1 VSNDDP
7 QLTDDE
13 AREIADEC
21 VASIEV
27 QIDLMIVNPE
37 KGDARWG
44 EVLNALTPKKPATL
58 RIIEHI
64 KSHGGEL
71 KTIHSMANPTVQ
83 CPALLATTCRSII
96 QALGEQ
102 GFDDCWNSIEDALE
116 RSDQA
121 AKQKMG

>member
-1 VSNDDP
+1 MSNDDL

-27 QIDLMIVNPE
+27 QIDMIIVNPE
-37 KGDARWG
+37 KGDARKG
-44 EVLNALTPKKPATL
+44 EVLNALIPKKPATL
-58 RIIEHI
+58 RIIEYI
-64 KSHGGEL
+64 KSRNGEFNA
-71 KTIHSMANPTVQ
+71 IASMHTPTVSRISIQ
-83 CPALLATTCRSII
+83 ATTCRSIM
-96 QALGEQ
+96 QVLGEQ
-102 GFDDCWNSIEDALE
+102 GFHDCIQSIKDVLE